1 MQKNK
6 NFKVTPM
13 GHASDT
19 IISYFLGGL
28 SMVFVLLSIVKSI
41 ISKGHVERVY
51 GVLLVSAFVMS
62 VTGILFGI
70 IGYRAEEGSLFGKKV
85 SIVINAV
92 AFALAGIFM
101 LKGIS

>member
-6 NFKVTPM
+6 NFKVSPM
-13 GHASDT
+13 GYASDT

-28 SMVFVLLSIVKSI
+28 SLVFVILSIVKSI

-51 GVLLVSAFVMS
+51 GVLMVSALIMS
-62 VTGILFGI
+62 VTGTLFGI
-70 IGYRAEEGSLFGKKV
+70 MGYKAEEGSLFGKKV

-92 AFALAGIFM
+92 TFALSAIFM
-101 LKGIS
+101 LKGI